1 MSIKRNI
8 KKILLLSLWLVIGGG
23 VVALLV
29 AGMNKKASQH
39 CAAVAITINGAA
51 GNNFLNQQDVLNIIA
66 PDKNNPPQNRPI
78 NSFDLQA
85 LEKNL
90 LQNQWVQTA
99 NLYFDNNRVLQ
110 VVVNEK
116 EPIARIFTISGSSFY
131 MDSSG
136 RQVPLHE
143 NVSLK
148 LPVFTNYPKEKL
160 LRKGS
165 DSVLIEDIKHL
176 SNYIR
181 SNEFWMAQIAQVDI
195 TTAKNFELM
204 PVIGNHTIV
213 FGSGNNYHDKFKRLL
228 LFYQQVSAKLGFDKY
243 SSINVQYN
251 NQVVATKRGTISK
264 IDSIQALKNV
274 QRLIEASQHITV
286 DSLLTSVDNN
296 IMVTTPHDAPLSIAE
311 ERTNINPVKDS
322 IQRVPTSS
330 KPPVLKP
337 QTNPSNIQE
346 RPRAVMPRRGT

>member
-1 MSIKRNI
+1 
-8 KKILLLSLWLVIGGG
+8 
-23 VVALLV
+23 
-29 AGMNKKASQH
+29 
-39 CAAVAITINGAA
+39 
-51 GNNFLNQQDVLNIIA
+51 
-66 PDKNNPPQNRPI
+66 
-78 NSFDLQA
+78 
-85 LEKNL
+85 
-90 LQNQWVQTA
+90 
-99 NLYFDNNRVLQ
+99 
-110 VVVNEK
+110 
-116 EPIARIFTISGSSFY
+116 

-176 SNYIR
+176 SNYIH

-195 TTAKNFELM
+195 TTTKTFELM

-213 FGSGNNYHDKFKRLL
+213 FGSGNNYPDKFKRLL

-251 NQVVATKRGTISK
+251 NQVVATKHGTISK

-274 QRLIEASQHITV
+274 QRLIEASQRITV

-322 IQRVPTSS
+322 IQHVPTAS